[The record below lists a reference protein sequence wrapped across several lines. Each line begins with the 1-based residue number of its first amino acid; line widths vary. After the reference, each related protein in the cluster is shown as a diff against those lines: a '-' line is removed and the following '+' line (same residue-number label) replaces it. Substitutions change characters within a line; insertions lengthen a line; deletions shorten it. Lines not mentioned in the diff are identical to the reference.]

1 MAMHEKSEPAQHR
14 TQVRHFIN
22 AHKILTPFV
31 VVAMM
36 VYFNFQGVLA
46 WVYLALHGTYCLLWI
61 IKEHNFRDRR
71 FEESIHPIAGLIFVF
86 GALGSYWIAPYIIIS
101 RHLDAPSW
109 LIALSISVTMLGVF
123 YHYVSDAHK
132 HAVLSI
138 QKGLITTGLFSRSR
152 NPNYFGEMLIY
163 SGFAMLAQHWVVL
176 LPLAY
181 WWTFFF
187 RNMLNKDKSMSR
199 YPDFAEWKRQTWLV
213 VPKPL

>member
-1 MAMHEKSEPAQHR
+1 MNDEPAPAAHR

-22 AHKILTPFV
+22 AHKILTPIV
-31 VVAMM
+31 VLGLMSC
-36 VYFNFQGVLA
+36 YDFWGVLA
-46 WVYLALHGTYCLLWI
+46 WVYLALHGTYCFLWM
-61 IKEHNFRDRR
+61 IKEYNYRDRR
-71 FEESIHPIAGLIFVF
+71 FEDSIHPIAGLIFVF
-86 GALGSYWIAPYIIIS
+86 GALGSYWIAPYLIIS
-101 RHLDAPSW
+101 GRLTAPNW
-109 LIALSISVTMLGVF
+109 LIALSISVVVLGVF

-163 SGFAMLAQHWVVL
+163 SGFAMLAQHWLVL

-181 WWTFFF
+181 WWTFFV

-199 YPDFAEWKRQTWLV
+199 YPEFVEWKRNTGLV
-213 VPKPL
+213 FPKLF